1 MNEGQM
7 LVNVP
12 KGYDKENP
20 AASFLK
26 LKSFVATKNIP
37 DAILTKAGLEKEAG
51 QAFKALVPLVKFMN
65 RSME

>member
-1 MNEGQM
+1 LNEGSA

-12 KGYDKENP
+12 KGYNKENP

-37 DAILTKAGLEKEAG
+37 DTLLTKAALANEVTG
-51 QAFKALVPLVKFMN
+51 AFKALQPLVAFMN